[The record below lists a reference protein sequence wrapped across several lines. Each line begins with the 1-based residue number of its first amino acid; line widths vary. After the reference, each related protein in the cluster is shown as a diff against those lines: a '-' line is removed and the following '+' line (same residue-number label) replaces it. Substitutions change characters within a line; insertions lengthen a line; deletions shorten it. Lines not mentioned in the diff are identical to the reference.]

1 MVTFIW
7 FIVFW
12 CTFIYVTFF
21 STIQLKLWGVL
32 LSVQYT
38 CLSFHNCS
46 FHFFCYTRCFL
57 NQGFVGAQ
65 IPRWWSLW
73 NEVFTHHH
81 PFHIIL
87 TFFSISLGVQQ
98 AHCNNKQF
106 TQSSALRFIPKNPLL
121 KNESSLS
128 LLSPPP
134 MKCLFVT
141 HRTYGLNRKLDL
153 LMMYQEAPRRIQK

>member
-7 FIVFW
+7 FIVFGVPSF
-12 CTFIYVTFF
+12 TSPFF
-21 STIQLKLWGVL
+21 L
-32 LSVQYT
+32 LSNWSFGGFYYQYST

-98 AHCNNKQF
+98 RLIATISNLHKAQLSDSF
-106 TQSSALRFIPKNPLL
+106 LRILCWRMNPLWAFCHHHPWNVFSWL
-121 KNESSLS
+121 
-128 LLSPPP
+128 
-134 MKCLFVT
+134 T
-141 HRTYGLNRKLDL
+141 ARTDSTEN
-153 LMMYQEAPRRIQK
+153 